1 MLHRK
6 KKVYEKNSKVYQNEV
21 KNKKEEK
28 VKDAEEEQSFIQ
40 FKRGTSSS
48 QLESCEDSKNIGTFE
63 ETKKNESTGR
73 VSIYLNFFNDNL
85 KPIMKF

>member
-21 KNKKEEK
+21 KSEKEEK
-28 VKDAEEEQSFIQ
+28 EKDAEEELSFIQ

-48 QLESCEDSKNIGTFE
+48 QLESSKDSKNIGTFE
-63 ETKKNESTGR
+63 DTKKNDLTGR
-73 VSIYLNFFNDNL
+73 VSIYLNFFNDN
-85 KPIMKF
+85 